1 MDNQTKYLSQIKTN
15 KLENLDYEFIIAQLC
30 VLNNKPFEDM
40 KKALDDLISSG
51 LFALNGEEAVN
62 YNQPN
67 NEMLE
72 DAKRLLLK
80 NKDPKKQKSNKPFK
94 LEGKIQGTKSDF
106 AFLIPFDKT
115 YPDVFISAGNL
126 KGAINNDT
134 VSVEVMGNRDNK
146 NKRLEGRVLAIL
158 ERGNTLVV
166 GKIFI
171 GKSNAMVMPDDVKF
185 GKDILVPLSKLNG
198 ASDGDKVVVKVNKFY
213 NDKKNPEGE
222 ISEVLGRPNEIE
234 TEVKAIIRSYNLYET
249 FPNKVL
255 EVAKTLPDEVDMQK
269 YLGKRKDLTNINTFT
284 IDGEDTRDIDDAIS
298 ISKNSNGTYKLGV
311 HIADVGEY
319 VTLNSVIDKEAF
331 KRGTSVYFPN
341 LVLPM
346 LPRELSNGICSLNEM
361 VNRLAL
367 SVFMDINLKG
377 EVTNYEICESIIKS
391 KKRFTY
397 TVVQKIIE
405 GDKRECELNAPF
417 VNDIKLMQ
425 ELNLVLIKM
434 REKRGAIDFEIPE
447 SKITLNELGDVL
459 TIEKAPRDDSHRLI
473 ESFMVAANE
482 TIATHF
488 KNMKAPFV
496 NRVHEQPDSEKM
508 ANFLRLATGYGV
520 KTTAYPDNISPL
532 DLQRILKQVE
542 ELDCKVML
550 NSLCLRSLKK
560 AKYSP
565 ECLGHF
571 GLASTMYCHFTSPIR
586 RYPDLTIHRIIKLFL
601 RGQLEG
607 KLLTEQRQFVAAS
620 SLNSSDREQAADK
633 VERDVDD
640 LYRVFYMTHHI
651 GEEFEGI
658 VSGVTNFGVFVQ
670 LENTVEGMIKITDLP
685 RDGYVFDDLDNV
697 LKGAK
702 NTFTIGKKVK
712 VKCVNANVLA
722 REIDFVLIP

>member
-1 MDNQTKYLSQIKTN
+1 MHSKNNVDCSLINIY
-15 KLENLDYEFIIAQLC
+15 ENSKFAKEIPSIWTDWYNRLDSKIMIIGQDWG
-30 VLNNKPFEDM
+30 PFEDM

-298 ISKNSNGTYKLGV
+298 ISKNSNGTYKL
-311 HIADVGEY
+311 
-319 VTLNSVIDKEAF
+319 T
-331 KRGTSVYFPN
+331 
-341 LVLPM
+341 LPM
-346 LPRELSNGICSLNEM
+346 LE
-361 VNRLAL
+361 
-367 SVFMDINLKG
+367 
-377 EVTNYEICESIIKS
+377 
-391 KKRFTY
+391 
-397 TVVQKIIE
+397 
-405 GDKRECELNAPF
+405 
-417 VNDIKLMQ
+417 
-425 ELNLVLIKM
+425 
-434 REKRGAIDFEIPE
+434 
-447 SKITLNELGDVL
+447 
-459 TIEKAPRDDSHRLI
+459 
-473 ESFMVAANE
+473 
-482 TIATHF
+482 
-488 KNMKAPFV
+488 NM
-496 NRVHEQPDSEKM
+496 
-508 ANFLRLATGYGV
+508 
-520 KTTAYPDNISPL
+520 
-532 DLQRILKQVE
+532 
-542 ELDCKVML
+542 
-550 NSLCLRSLKK
+550 
-560 AKYSP
+560 
-565 ECLGHF
+565 
-571 GLASTMYCHFTSPIR
+571 
-586 RYPDLTIHRIIKLFL
+586 
-601 RGQLEG
+601 
-607 KLLTEQRQFVAAS
+607 
-620 SLNSSDREQAADK
+620 
-633 VERDVDD
+633 
-640 LYRVFYMTHHI
+640 
-651 GEEFEGI
+651 
-658 VSGVTNFGVFVQ
+658 
-670 LENTVEGMIKITDLP
+670 
-685 RDGYVFDDLDNV
+685 
-697 LKGAK
+697 
-702 NTFTIGKKVK
+702 
-712 VKCVNANVLA
+712 
-722 REIDFVLIP
+722 